1 MTQQTAQKDVATS
14 QTGDVHAAK
23 RETDAALRPPVDIWE
38 DGESITLQ
46 LDMPGV
52 SAERLSVRA
61 DRDNLVIEGDAQIEM
76 PDGIEALYADIR
88 STRYRRSFNLSHDLE
103 TDKVDAALKNGVL
116 TVRIP
121 KREEVRARKIPVRT
135 A

>member
-1 MTQQTAQKDVATS
+1 MTQQTTQKEVATS
-14 QTGDVHAAK
+14 QTGQVYAAK
-23 RETDAALRPPVDIWE
+23 RETDVALRPPVDIWE